1 MSLALHDFRRRRS
14 LIFVVG
20 SCDMSE
26 TQSSSG
32 WKRYCWLILKVYA
45 ALCTTLVTLY
55 MGAALW
61 CGLFPERTAS
71 PTPAYQALFMA
82 SYGSYMAKEYPSR
95 GGCFW
100 SMVAALRPYV
110 NETPMPKADLLQY
123 LGRPDQL
130 FVTNEVLRSGQSP
143 VTNEIA
149 VVAYLFQRPGNATNW
164 AATAVLLNGKVQD
177 VRLGDAAE
185 NYVVPFIP
193 YPLDPAPNQKGVS
206 SDL

>member
-1 MSLALHDFRRRRS
+1 
-14 LIFVVG
+14 
-20 SCDMSE
+20 MSE

-32 WKRYCWLILKVYA
+32 WKRYCWLILKMYA
-45 ALCTTLVTLY
+45 ALCTTLLTLY

-61 CGLFPERTAS
+61 CGLFPERAAAPTAA
-71 PTPAYQALFMA
+71 PTAAYRVLFMA

-95 GGCFW
+95 GDCFW

-110 NETPMPKADLLQY
+110 NENPMPKADLLKY

-130 FVTNEVLRSGQSP
+130 FVTNEVLRSGQSL
-143 VTNEIA
+143 VTNELA
-149 VVAYLFQRPGNATNW
+149 VVAYLFKRPGDTTNW

-193 YPLDPAPNQKGVS
+193 YPLDPAPNQTVERTGAPPFS
-206 SDL
+206 SNPK